1 MSTKKVQ
8 PDKQAE
14 VKPDLKTDTTPE
26 VNSESVKTPLSETSE
41 TEELKK
47 LLAEKESA
55 VKILEAQIQTLR
67 DQLLRTAAEF
77 DNFRR
82 RTEQERSDLRK
93 YEGESVIK
101 GLLTISDDFERSFAA
116 LEKTP
121 DQASFVEG
129 VRLISGNL
137 AKLLEQKGVKPIEC
151 IGQTFDVNLHDAL
164 MHMEKEGVE
173 PDTIIDEVM
182 KGYTFNGK
190 VIRHSKVLVAR

>member
-26 VNSESVKTPLSETSE
+26 VNSESVKPPLSETSE

>member
-14 VKPDLKTDTTPE
+14 VKPNLKTDTTPE